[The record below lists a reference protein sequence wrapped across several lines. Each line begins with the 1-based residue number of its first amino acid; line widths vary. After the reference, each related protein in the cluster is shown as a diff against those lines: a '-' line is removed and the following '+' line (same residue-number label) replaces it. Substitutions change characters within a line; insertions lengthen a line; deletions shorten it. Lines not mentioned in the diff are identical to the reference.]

1 MCRHR
6 SPLLAAKLWHLLGW
20 FLALFFCGSIAGI
33 VATAL
38 MLQALKLQ
46 FASQALQV
54 APSPRDVHSENAT
67 FYRYFGVVV
76 SAYSIAFICL
86 SIAKLL
92 VLDRFTQHALAS
104 ATDSPA
110 PSRRGTMQLVIKATT
125 ALVAVFGFVSL
136 IAGFVAWGFYWSSAH
151 SSQQAAR
158 SCDVVGQDTNSSAAF
173 ALEAASQLSNA
184 EIADLAKQ
192 TCEVT
197 CLMLIVAM
205 YLIVVPTC
213 AFILNRASRQLLSVR
228 RRVEDI
234 NISSGIGG
242 ATGSS
247 GFSLRNLEGGK
258 SLAREMVERSLQDAV
273 AQRRRLIL
281 SYLIVLVT
289 FFIRAAVDVLL
300 AIAYANRVPN
310 TSCSECG
317 ECQPTGRLIF
327 NFVVQHFEIYSLA
340 VVLGSPL
347 PLCASLWLMM
357 LPADRGMLRR
367 GAAVSDDIE
376 YGASFVREKMQVD
389 FPLLRKGADV

>member
-1 MCRHR
+1 
-6 SPLLAAKLWHLLGW
+6 LGW

-173 ALEAASQLSNA
+173 AVEAASQLSNA

-242 ATGSS
+242 ATGS

-376 YGASFVREKMQVD
+376 YGASFVREKMRVD